1 MVKLRGEA
9 LRREGTEPG
18 GDGGSAEACGRPAGP
33 RGREGAVRE
42 TGWTRWHQTTQ
53 GPLAAATVQKW
64 LLSKEQWEATV
75 RF

>member
-1 MVKLRGEA
+1 MVTLRGEA

-18 GDGGSAEACGRPAGP
+18 GDGGSAEACGAPGGATGTRGGGAGD
-33 RGREGAVRE
+33 
-42 TGWTRWHQTTQ
+42 GWTRWHRTTR
-53 GPLAAATVQKW
+53 GPLAAATVQKR